1 MIKIEPNTNRIV
13 SFGCW
18 NQLQTDEGSSLKNT
32 QVMATLK
39 RRQVDMVLV
48 SGDNYYPVKK
58 KIDGEKVKTII
69 LENLIDG
76 FNNLKA
82 ATRTTPVFMNF
93 GNHDV
98 IKNGKMGGASEQECT
113 ILNEEMRQATDNIN
127 LKMNHRIL
135 YGDHTLVLMLDTTI
149 YSPKKE
155 FDKDFNVCYQQISG
169 YDVNIQKRL
178 QDDQYTFVQESLASF
193 DGPNIIIVGHYPII
207 YMKTKSNKM
216 VKKLESSVEFTDLLM
231 LLPSEKSLYYLCAD
245 YHLYEEGNIQISDDS
260 GKTIMIHQFITGTG
274 GTELNSVEFK
284 PRTFTESQI
293 SKSKQKDYAFN
304 YELLNTEHRH
314 GFIEGKY
321 NDGWT
326 FNFILISRK
335 LNTSSKSFRRFIVN
349 ASSAENRRRKTR
361 RARVSAHVTQ
371 LKRRQ
376 LENALYKVAN
386 N

>member
-1 MIKIEPNTNRIV
+1 MIKPVEVESRTNRIV

-18 NQLQTDEGSSLKNT
+18 NQLQTDEGASLKNT

-58 KIDGEKVKTII
+58 KVDGEKIKTIV

-98 IKNGKMGGASEQECT
+98 VKNGKMGGALDQECT
-113 ILNEEMRQATDNIN
+113 ILNEEMRQATGNIN
-127 LKMNHRIL
+127 LKMQHCIM

-149 YSPKKE
+149 YSSKKE
-155 FDKDFNVCYQQISG
+155 FDKDFTDCYQQISG
-169 YDVNIQKRL
+169 YDENTQKRL
-178 QDDQYTFVQESLASF
+178 QEEQYMFVQESLAAFKGS
-193 DGPNIIIVGHYPII
+193 NIIIVGHYPII
-207 YMKTKSNKM
+207 YMKTKSSKM
-216 VKKLESSVEFTDLLM
+216 VKKLESSAEFTDLLM
-231 LLPSEKSLYYLCAD
+231 LLPTDKSLFYLCAD
-245 YHLYEEGNIQISDDS
+245 YHLYEEGHIQISDGA
-260 GKTIMIHQFITGTG
+260 GKTIEIHQFITGTG
-274 GTELNSVEFK
+274 GTELNNVESK
-284 PRTFTESQI
+284 ARTFTETQV
-293 SKSKQKDYAFN
+293 SKSKKKDYTFN

-321 NDGWT
+321 NGGWA

-335 LNTSSKSFRRFIVN
+335 LNTRSKSFKRFTKN
-349 ASSAENRRRKTR
+349 SATFKNNNYTRKIK
-361 RARVSAHVTQ
+361 
-371 LKRRQ
+371 L
-376 LENALYKVAN
+376 NALLKKKERN
-386 N
+386 LLKFEMFKP